1 MLEGPALEEARAR
14 ERALRAQDEAVRAAN
29 EARNALE
36 NLLYSSRSSLEPTD
50 GELSPYVNPSD
61 AAAVL
66 GLLDETEAWLYAPEE
81 GGSARDKETFL
92 QRASSLRQRLSEPR
106 ARREARAGLLRAL
119 GDAEAAAAGGEA
131 QLEEARD
138 TLSASQLRQGDGE
151 LASIRRFVAETRQKL
166 EASSVASEGEGGYGS
181 LLGRLPSQEVDVR
194 KKIEHLRKVQAF
206 AKKGHS

>member
-1 MLEGPALEEARAR
+1 

-36 NLLYSSRSSLEPTD
+36 NLLYSYRSSLEPTD
-50 GELSPYVNPSD
+50 GELSPYVSPSD

-66 GLLDETEAWLYAPEE
+66 ALLDDTEAWLYTPEE
-81 GGSARDKETFL
+81 GGSAREKETFL

-138 TLSASQLRQGDGE
+138 SLSASQSRQGDGE
-151 LASIRRFVAETRQKL
+151 LTSIRRFVAETKQKL
-166 EASSVASEGEGGYGS
+166 EASSVASEGEGGEYGS

-194 KKIEHLRKVQAF
+194 KKIEHLRKVLVF
-206 AKKGHS
+206 AKKEHS